1 MSEEFSQEA
10 VDSAII
16 LEGQIKRRVRE
27 VVRAEVH
34 SVVAEVMRER
44 FNDEKESMLMEICL
58 AVGKAIRTASS
69 EDRKPLWE
77 STPEEFGLTHEE
89 LNRSSIRRL
98 DDLQQE
104 INHAIRKQTTPL
116 QERVPAAADPR

>member
-16 LEGQIKRRVRE
+16 LEGQVKERVRE
-27 VVRAEVH
+27 VLRSEVYN
-34 SVVAEVMRER
+34 VVSEVMQQR
-44 FNDEKESMLMEICL
+44 FKEEKERMLMEISV
-58 AVGKAIRTASS
+58 AIGKTIRMAA
-69 EDRKPLWE
+69 EEGRKPLWE

-98 DDLQQE
+98 DDVQQE
-104 INHAIRKQTTPL
+104 INNALRKQ
-116 QERVPAAADPR
+116 A